1 MKKNEKRGIIISII
15 ISIMG
20 IIGIIYTTV
29 VNITVEDS
37 LYMYTVGTTLLVLG
51 VLFML
56 YYIKLSK
63 NKKRS
68 NEQEN
73 IYMDERINK
82 NKEKSFAITFKIIIG
97 ISLVM
102 DFVTT
107 FFLRQ
112 YKEYA
117 IILGRFVSTSIILYL
132 IVYAIVSK
140 RN

>member
-37 LYMYTVGTTLLVLG
+37 LYMYTVGTTLVVLG

>member
-1 MKKNEKRGIIISII
+1 
-15 ISIMG
+15 
-20 IIGIIYTTV
+20 
-29 VNITVEDS
+29 
-37 LYMYTVGTTLLVLG
+37 
-51 VLFML
+51 ML